1 MAKIS
6 VARALTKLKIILVKL
21 NDLNSN
27 LKKYGYAT
35 SKTTNQLSGH
45 KDINANHLEA
55 KKEYAKLLASFD
67 DLVTDYTQISLAI
80 SKSNL
85 ETMIQTEELGA
96 ISVAEA
102 MLLTQKLDKILS
114 AKVSALNSAREESE
128 KLAQN
133 TNKSINAVSNGMTAE
148 DIEKLRALP
157 VTLFDQE
164 VLNMASKKAMLCG
177 YELNQLINESNAVTM
192 VEIPD

>member
-55 KKEYAKLLASFD
+55 KKEYVKLLASFD